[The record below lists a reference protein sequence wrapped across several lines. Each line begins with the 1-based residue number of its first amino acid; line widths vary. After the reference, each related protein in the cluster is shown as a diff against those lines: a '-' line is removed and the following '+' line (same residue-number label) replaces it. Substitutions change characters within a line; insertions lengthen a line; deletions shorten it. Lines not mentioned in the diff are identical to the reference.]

1 MRSAFASSLAALS
14 TLAVTSFAQ
23 AQPSIEWYSIDS
35 GGGASSGGGFEL
47 TGTIGQHDAGTLSG
61 GAFSLIG
68 GFWAGVSANAC
79 PADLDDGSGS
89 GSPDG
94 AVTIDD
100 LLFFLIAFE
109 AGSPFVDLDN
119 DGDPAAGTPDGAVTI
134 DDLLYFLFHFEAGC

>member
-1 MRSAFASSLAALS
+1 MKSACAASLAA
-14 TLAVTSFAQ
+14 TAALAVSVPAE

-61 GAFSLIG
+61 GAFSLVG
-68 GFWAGVSANAC
+68 GFWAGETVNPC

-89 GSPDG
+89 GSPDA

-100 LLFFLIAFE
+100 LLFFLVAFE
-109 AGSPFVDLDN
+109 AGSSIVDLDN